1 MKNFEQWFNN
11 IIKQANIINLT
22 YPIEGTAIWMPYGF
36 KIRKHTINLIRD
48 LLDKTHEE
56 VIFPTLVPKNQLLKE
71 VVFVENYEDEVFWVT
86 KGGKNDLNEPL
97 ALRPTSETI
106 MYPMFALWIR
116 SHADLPIR
124 YYQVV
129 NTFRYET
136 KNIINLMRLREIST
150 FKEAHTAHATKKESD
165 MQVREFIKIYQNFF
179 DKLGIPYIV
188 SKRPIWDK
196 FPGADCSIAFDAIMP
211 NGKTLQIATVH
222 NLAQNLAKL
231 FDVVFEDVDGKQKYA
246 YQTCAGISERV
257 IGSIIAIHG
266 DKDGL
271 RLPPIVAPYQLMIIP
286 ILEKNKDEVLNKSME
301 IKNHL
306 EALKIRVKIDDR
318 NIDAVKK
325 FEEWTVKGVPIILKI
340 DADDLKDNIVLI
352 IMRDDYEN
360 IEVNLDESFGDAI
373 LDLLNKIG
381 ENLSKLAREF
391 QKNHIKFTKDIDD
404 IPELIE
410 EGNVVH
416 FSWCGEESIAKRIV
430 DDMGYDVLDMQKDYA
445 DENII
450 KYSILIAQ
458 NH

>member
-1 MKNFEQWFNN
+1 M
-11 IIKQANIINLT
+11 
-22 YPIEGTAIWMPYGF
+22 
-36 KIRKHTINLIRD
+36 
-48 LLDKTHEE
+48 
-56 VIFPTLVPKNQLLKE
+56 
-71 VVFVENYEDEVFWVT
+71 
-86 KGGKNDLNEPL
+86 
-97 ALRPTSETI
+97 
-106 MYPMFALWIR
+106 
-116 SHADLPIR
+116 
-124 YYQVV
+124 
-129 NTFRYET
+129 
-136 KNIINLMRLREIST
+136 
-150 FKEAHTAHATKKESD
+150 
-165 MQVREFIKIYQNFF
+165 
-179 DKLGIPYIV
+179 
-188 SKRPIWDK
+188 
-196 FPGADCSIAFDAIMP
+196 
-211 NGKTLQIATVH
+211 
-222 NLAQNLAKL
+222 
-231 FDVVFEDVDGKQKYA
+231 
-246 YQTCAGISERV
+246 
-257 IGSIIAIHG
+257 IIALHG

-271 RLPPIVAPYQLMIIP
+271 HLPPIVAPYQLMIIP
-286 ILEKNKDEVLNKSME
+286 ILEKNKDDVLNKSME

-340 DADDLKDNIVLI
+340 DADDLKDNIALI
-352 IMRDDYEN
+352 IMWDDYGN